1 MDFSGL
7 TNPKRVINKRLA
19 AAGED
24 QGEAPSPA
32 PAASQSSTTPK
43 NFEFFTKPRP
53 PDPDRQKK
61 LIEAIRRRDAKYFKT
76 E

>member
-43 NFEFFTKPRP
+43 NFEFTKPRP